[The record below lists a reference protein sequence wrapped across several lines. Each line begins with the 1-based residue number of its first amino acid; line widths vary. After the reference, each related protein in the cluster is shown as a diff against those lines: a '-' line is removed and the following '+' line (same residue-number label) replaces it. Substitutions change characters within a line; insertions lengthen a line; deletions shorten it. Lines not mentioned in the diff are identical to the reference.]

1 MAPGNKQL
9 TPDDQPVA
17 PEGGAT
23 QSGSVFHRTGIRPD
37 ERTSEAVV
45 QAVAAATAEDPT
57 QIDPLYES
65 INPDALNELFQ
76 FDASGRPQPDT
87 AVQFDYAGFS
97 VVVRETGI
105 IELR

>member
-1 MAPGNKQL
+1 MAPENKRL
-9 TPDDQPVA
+9 TPDNRPVT
-17 PEGGAT
+17 PEGGST
-23 QSGSVFHRTGIRPD
+23 HSGDVFHRTGIRPD

-45 QAVAAATAEDPT
+45 QAVAAATGEDPT
-57 QIDPLYES
+57 RIDPLYES

-76 FDASGRPQPDT
+76 FDGSGRPQPDT

>member
-1 MAPGNKQL
+1 M
-9 TPDDQPVA
+9 
-17 PEGGAT
+17 
-23 QSGSVFHRTGIRPD
+23 QSGGVFHRTGIRPD
-37 ERTSEAVV
+37 EQASEAVV
-45 QAVAAATAEDPT
+45 QAVATATAKDPT
-57 QIDPLYES
+57 TIDPLYES

-76 FDASGRPQPDT
+76 IDASGRPRSDT